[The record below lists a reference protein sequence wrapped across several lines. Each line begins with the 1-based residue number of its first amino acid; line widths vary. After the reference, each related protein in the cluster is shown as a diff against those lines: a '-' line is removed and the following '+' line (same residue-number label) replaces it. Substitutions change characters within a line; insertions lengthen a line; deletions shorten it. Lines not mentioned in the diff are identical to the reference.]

1 MSWAGRLAQCEKV
14 DGIWKAWQGESFAGG
29 KGLTGLIMDAGTQR
43 TGQAAT
49 EDPKSYRK
57 EEPIETSF
65 CLDFNLLP

>member
-1 MSWAGRLAQCEKV
+1 M
-14 DGIWKAWQGESFAGG
+14 
-29 KGLTGLIMDAGTQR
+29 GLIMDAGTQR

-57 EEPIETSF
+57 EEPIEASF